1 MMGLCMSRVSS
12 GAIAERD
19 TEDSEDSSGNSA
31 AVVSRREGSA
41 TPGPEEVHIVQVQ
54 TVQTKQVRVRSRFG

>member
-1 MMGLCMSRVSS
+1 MSRVSS

-19 TEDSEDSSGNSA
+19 TEDSSGNSA

-41 TPGPEEVHIVQVQ
+41 TPGPEEVHIVQAQ

>member
-19 TEDSEDSSGNSA
+19 SEDASGNSA

-41 TPGPEEVHIVQVQ
+41 TPGPEEVHIVQAQ